1 MSTKELSLAAWIER
15 EGVDAV
21 ADALGVEK
29 ATVWHWRRGYCL
41 PTAAKRE
48 RIVKLSRG
56 AVTVQRM
63 QADYWSDAN
72 KRNRNQDK
80 R

>member
-1 MSTKELSLAAWIER
+1 MSTKEMSLASWIER
-15 EGVDAV
+15 EGVEDV
-21 ADALGVEK
+21 AKALGVDK
-29 ATVWHWRRGYCL
+29 STVWHWRRGYCL

-56 AVTVQRM
+56 TVTVSRM
-63 QADYWSDAN
+63 LDDYWSDEN
-72 KRNRNQDK
+72 KKNRNQDK